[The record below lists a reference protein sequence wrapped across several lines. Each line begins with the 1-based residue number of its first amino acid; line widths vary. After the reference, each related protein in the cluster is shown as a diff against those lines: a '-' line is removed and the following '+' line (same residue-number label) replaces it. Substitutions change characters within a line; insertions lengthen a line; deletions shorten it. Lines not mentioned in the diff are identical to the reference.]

1 MRTATTTP
9 SEAAR
14 LVMDDHGLLA
24 DLVDGLSEAELRA
37 PYRVVSGPLGH
48 FCDSLHDLT
57 AHILMWDEI
66 TLAVLRDAAAG
77 RLHWSL
83 DPRWETADA
92 GSALNVGGVEAGRH
106 IPSGLLLHRF
116 HSVADALVAEI
127 RQYDDDAWNDPATG
141 GGYDGGIGALAE
153 YAATPPDG
161 VLFGHAARHLEPAQ
175 VPA

>member
-1 MRTATTTP
+1 MRRPTTSP
-9 SEAAR
+9 AEAAA
-14 LVMDDHGLLA
+14 LLQADHQLLLDRVEGLT
-24 DLVDGLSEAELRA
+24 EAQLRA

-66 TLAVLRDAAAG
+66 TLDVLRDAAAG

-83 DPRWETADA
+83 DPRWETAEA

-106 IPSGLLLHRF
+106 LPSALLLHRF
-116 HSVADALVAEI
+116 QSVHEALVAEI
-127 RQYDDDAWNDPATG
+127 QQYDETSWNDPSTG
-141 GGYDGGIGALAE
+141 GGYGGSIGALAE
-153 YAATPPDG
+153 YASTPPDG
-161 VLFGHAARHLEPAQ
+161 ILFGHAARHLNPAQ